1 MSENRVTDSY
11 YCDSLVQIGTR
22 RVPGSGPSIE
32 LSPLSNVRQHRLQ
45 VFYTIK
51 KRLKAKLKFLESH
64 SPRWPSGKDY
74 ASVLQ
79 HDWHPCTKVIPH
91 RTRRTHRSPSPA

>member
-1 MSENRVTDSY
+1 MSETRVTDSY

-32 LSPLSNVRQHRLQ
+32 LSPLLNVRQHRLFLYYQ
-45 VFYTIK
+45 
-51 KRLKAKLKFLESH
+51 KRLKAKLKMLAKLESH
-64 SPRWPSGKDY
+64 SPRCPSGEVY

-79 HDWHPCTKVIPH
+79 HDWHPCQ
-91 RTRRTHRSPSPA
+91 SDPA